1 MMNYYDLL
9 GIDPQSSFETL
20 NARQEAEGKQLFA
33 NPRNAAAGSLRQLD
47 SKITAQ
53 RKLDILMAKYPAIKA
68 VLSQTEFATLQRV
81 SGKYW
86 EPMQQFGITMS
97 YGSQDIVLQE
107 LMDETVA
114 AITASA
120 AN

>member
-1 MMNYYDLL
+1 MGPSNINASNTDEV
-9 GIDPQSSFETL
+9 QS
-20 NARQEAEGKQLFA
+20 
-33 NPRNAAAGSLRQLD
+33 D
-47 SKITAQ
+47 
-53 RKLDILMAKYPAIKA
+53 PAIKA

-97 YGSQDIVLQE
+97 SGSQDIVLQE